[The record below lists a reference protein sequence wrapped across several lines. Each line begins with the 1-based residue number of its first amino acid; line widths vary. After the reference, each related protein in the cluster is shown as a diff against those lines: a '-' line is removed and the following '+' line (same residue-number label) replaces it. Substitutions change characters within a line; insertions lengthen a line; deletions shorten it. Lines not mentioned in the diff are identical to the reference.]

1 MLEHGGRRRAA
12 AQQFGIPE
20 ADWLDLSTGINPAG
34 FPVPPIPDVVRNRL
48 PEDDDGLLAA
58 AAGCYGSERL
68 VVLAGSQI
76 AIQSLPGLVRRGRVG
91 VLHPCYAEHAHH
103 WARAGHDVVPVAAT
117 ALDQAATSCDV
128 LVLCN
133 PNNPDGRVFPPE
145 TLLTAARALAARDG
159 LLVVDEAFGDATPDL
174 SLASLAGGPQAPNVV
189 VLRSLGKF
197 YGLAGARV
205 GFVVAAPALCA
216 ALREVAGP
224 WPVSGPARYVAQRAL
239 ADTAWQSMAR
249 DQLWQSA
256 TRLATLLAPLAKHGG
271 PPVATALFVWLP
283 VANPLAYFT
292 HFARQGILVRHFPD
306 FMGLR
311 FGLPGD
317 PAAWRRLAAA
327 VEALQ

>member
-12 AQQFGIPE
+12 ARQFGIPE

-34 FPVPPIPDVVRNRL
+34 YPVPPIPDDVWNRL

-58 AAGCYGSERL
+58 AARCYGSDRL

-76 AIQSLPGLVRRGRVG
+76 AIQSLPWLVRRGRVG
-91 VLHPCYAEHAHH
+91 VLAPCYAEHAHH
-103 WARAGHDVVPVAAT
+103 WTRAGHDVVPVIASALVDAANG
-117 ALDQAATSCDV
+117 CDV

-133 PNNPDGRVFPPE
+133 PNNPDGRQFEPDV
-145 TLLTAARALAARDG
+145 LLAVARALADRDG
-159 LLVVDEAFGDATPDL
+159 LLVVDEAFGDATPAL

-205 GFVVAAPALCA
+205 GFAIASPARVE
-216 ALREVAGP
+216 ALREMAGP
-224 WPVSGPARYVAQRAL
+224 WPVSGPARFVAQRAL
-239 ADTAWQSMAR
+239 ADTAWQASAR
-249 DQLWQSA
+249 DTLWQSA
-256 TRLATLLAPLAKHGG
+256 TRLAALLAPLATFDG

-283 VANPLAYFT
+283 VADPLTYYT
-292 HFARQGILVRHFPD
+292 HFARQGILVRQFPE

-317 PAAWRRLAAA
+317 ATAWRRLAAA
-327 VEALQ
+327 VETLR